1 MKMIVSLCVCV
12 CVCGWIGEWELLYYG
27 ENPLTLRVV
36 VVTVGYQLSIVW
48 TIGVG
53 VTVYKFPAKQFH
65 TLLFLVCVL
74 GKLTALW
81 ASLPASRPLWSSPK
95 YLNNY
100 RMDRH
105 EIFSKHP
112 RSPEEDAI

>member
-53 VTVYKFPAKQFH
+53 VTVYKFPAKQFY
-65 TLLFLVCVL
+65 TLFFFPSCVCFRCINGPV
-74 GKLTALW
+74 GIIGGQSTTVVQT
-81 ASLPASRPLWSSPK
+81 
-95 YLNNY
+95 
-100 RMDRH
+100 
-105 EIFSKHP
+105 EISQQL
-112 RSPEEDAI
+112 